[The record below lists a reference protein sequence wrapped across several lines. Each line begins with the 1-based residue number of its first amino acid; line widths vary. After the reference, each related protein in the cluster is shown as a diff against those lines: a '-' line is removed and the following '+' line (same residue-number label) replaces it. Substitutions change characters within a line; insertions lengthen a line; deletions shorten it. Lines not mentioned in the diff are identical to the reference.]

1 MISTCQ
7 HIKIRLGGNRNVVLP
22 VGALL
27 KQYKDNPDSALVRH
41 FDLLF
46 VQQSIGKLSR
56 AAQLDLLPIL
66 LEGIASNQSSVIF
79 NLFLRLLPL
88 MHLPSRGSKE
98 DEELRAKVGLT
109 DTNDSEYLAMMLGKL
124 ILFNVTKA
132 PVAAGARILPLGL
145 SKEDYAFFALD
156 GKEGVWDPKNPEGLS
171 LPETKVT
178 VLKFLASGAFNDAE
192 KFIPACYAAADIDS
206 RISSI
211 GDDLIKRTSVSLE
224 DEKIVLE
231 LYKIYKT
238 SKPALRTGILLLLGK
253 SKKATEYPLRIREII
268 TASAQPTA
276 DGAPLPQGLEASKL
290 RNAMFSFLNW
300 VSRNGEKRNME
311 AIAPFTITFLTDSFE
326 EMGWPLPQSTSTE
339 SLALRA
345 LAYETIGSMAKSVP
359 SEFLEPNLQLV
370 RWLFRSLRED
380 SSNVSISIESAMAGL
395 LNALSGT
402 LDPEVEEALR
412 HLLLK
417 EITQDTEENEKA
429 FRSTRFVAVRW
440 ANRCLKYS
448 DVVARWID
456 VCALALKPGEKSD
469 IAEEGGKGLDP
480 YWCQLLQS
488 SDDKKSDLVL
498 PDWKSLV
505 EAFFTPK
512 SILDN
517 DAHSNARLS
526 GMNVE
531 TASVFGNFGTRMA
544 AYAAAVAYCKRV
556 LMIGALRDEVAIENA
571 DWERQMEVLIRTD
584 KESRQKIR
592 NHMSTIDTDT
602 LSIYFTAAFEGM
614 LRNEGK
620 GLGDCGKSFIDLA
633 SLAPLKALGELA
645 AHSMEVLPAV
655 LSNDAATRL
664 TSARALGLLAPHP
677 SNCSA
682 QIEAVLAKLI
692 ELLSSWK
699 AAIGADQNKVNGC
712 LVALGHVLSR
722 AVFYGRRGQLPTAIV
737 DSAFALLLE
746 VLDEATDNSTKE
758 AALIML
764 GQVCAANLIT
774 AEFIEKTSFTGKK
787 LIEGVAAEAMKGSE
801 KAISALGRLSL
812 VFPEDESESS
822 ETEFGLILQKLYK
835 LYELKQP
842 EVHFTVGEALAV
854 ASSGWKSDSLLLTL
868 DVDRQYHGEV
878 ERKFTLDHLVIKL
891 LKNCKTTKP
900 SLKKASGIWL
910 FSLIQYCGHLREI
923 QSRLRESQA
932 AFMGL
937 LSARDELVQ
946 ETASRG
952 LSLVYEQGDKELR
965 ERLVA
970 DLVASF
976 TGTSTKIKVD
986 EETELF
992 EPGALPTGEGQ
1003 SITSYKDIMSLAAEV
1018 GDQTLVYK
1026 FMSLASNAATWS
1038 TRAAFGRFGLSSIL
1052 SDSSVDPKLYP
1063 VLYRYRF
1070 DPNPNVQ
1077 RSMNDIWSALVKHPS
1092 GTISENYDA
1101 IMTDLLKNI
1110 LGKEWRTRE
1119 SCCSAI
1125 ADLVQSSRFEKYEKY
1140 LSEIWTV
1147 AFKVLDDIKGS
1158 VRKSAE
1164 KLCQVLTGILVRQ
1177 LEAGVASK
1185 NATAMLKEVMP
1196 FLFSTRGLES
1206 PSREVQGFAYD
1217 TLLKLVK
1224 SGGISLRPFIP
1235 MLVENVLGLLS
1246 LLEPDWVNH
1255 LAQNQAAL
1263 RDKIDAA
1270 RSAAISHSPLME
1282 SVERCLD
1289 LLDEDTMKALV
1300 PHLENVIKTAVGMP
1314 SKLGCAGVLVNLA
1327 TRHSFVFR
1335 PHADHFLKLIEKA
1348 VLDRNS
1354 TVSAS
1359 YAKSA
1364 GYLAR
1369 LATDAQ
1375 LLKLATFTKTQYFAA
1390 EDETRRQISAEIL
1403 YAVSKHASDRFNAL
1417 SAEFLPFVFFAKHDF
1432 DQQVRELCE
1441 KTWDENVGGSRAV
1454 LMYLTEIINL
1464 SSERL
1469 DSPKW
1474 TIKHTAALTIA
1485 DVVSSASTDLG
1496 VNNATLIWP
1505 ALEAALK
1512 LKTFEGKE
1520 KVINAFVAF
1529 TKSGKAFWSTDAKT
1543 AELMTKIAIREAKRN
1558 NMDYKPHAI
1567 RALGEY
1573 AEARADVDL
1582 FDLDLE
1588 VIKKDFDEALDE
1600 DKMDV
1605 DDEDKKAGKKEQ
1617 MMINAGVGAIIRA
1630 AGVKPTSGKVAKLLK
1645 LIQPVFKSQKSDI
1658 STRLVF
1664 YERAKAFFVDVKEKK
1679 VHLNCYEDTIYQFF
1693 ALLEVKSGAGTEM
1706 ARTKRAEAAN
1716 AMIGAMMEGCL
1727 AKDTTGGVWEL
1738 MKKDLEEAL
1747 SNERATGV
1755 KRLLEGS
1762 IAKIGP
1768 YSKGHDFKTT

>member
-7 HIKIRLGGNRNVVLP
+7 HIKIRLAGNRNVVLP

-56 AAQLDLLPIL
+56 TAQLDLLPIL
-66 LEGIASNQSSVIF
+66 LEGIASNQNSVIF

-132 PVAAGARILPLGL
+132 PVAPAARIPPLGL
-145 SKEDYAFFALD
+145 SKEDYAFFAID

-178 VLKFLASGAFNDAE
+178 VLKFLASGAFSDAE

-224 DEKIVLE
+224 DEKIVLA

-238 SKPALRTGILLLLGK
+238 SKPALRTRILLLLGK
-253 SKKATEYPLRIREII
+253 SKKATEFPLRIREII

-300 VSRNGEKRNME
+300 VSRNGDEKNME

-326 EMGWPLPQSTSTE
+326 EMGWPVAQSTSTE

-412 HLLLK
+412 RLLLE
-417 EITQDTEENEKA
+417 EITQDRDENEKA
-429 FRSTRFVAVRW
+429 VRSTRFVAVRW

-488 SDDKKSDLVL
+488 SDEKKSDLVS

-517 DAHSNARLS
+517 DARSNATQS
-526 GMNVE
+526 GVGVD

-544 AYAAAVAYCKRV
+544 AYAPAVAYCKRV
-556 LMIGALRDEVAIENA
+556 LMIGALRDEVATDNA
-571 DWERQMEVLIRTD
+571 DWERQIEVLVRTD
-584 KESRQKIR
+584 KKSRQKIR
-592 NHMSTIDTDT
+592 NHMSTIDTGT

-620 GLGDCGKSFIDLA
+620 GLSDCGKSFIDLA
-633 SLAPLKALGELA
+633 SLAPSNALAELA
-645 AHSMEVLPAV
+645 ARSMELLPAV
-655 LSNDAATRL
+655 LSNDTATRL
-664 TSARALGLLAPHP
+664 TSAGALGLLAPHP
-677 SNCSA
+677 LNDSA
-682 QIEAVLAKLI
+682 QIEAVLAELI
-692 ELLSSWK
+692 EPISSWK
-699 AAIGADQNKVNGC
+699 TAIGADQNKVNGC

-722 AVFYGRRGQLPTAIV
+722 AVFYGRCGELPTAIV
-737 DSAFALLLE
+737 DSAFTLLLE

-764 GQVCAANLIT
+764 GHVCAANLIT
-774 AEFIEKTSFTGKK
+774 AEFIEKSSFTGKK
-787 LIEGVAAEAMKGSE
+787 LIEGVAAEAKKGSE

-812 VFPEDESESS
+812 VFPEDERESS
-822 ETEFGLILQKLYK
+822 ETEFGLILQKLYG

-868 DVDRQYHGEV
+868 DVDCQYHGEV
-878 ERKFTLDHLVIKL
+878 ERKLTLEHLVKKL
-891 LKNCKTTKP
+891 LKDCKTTKP

-910 FSLIQYCGHLREI
+910 FSLIQYCGHLQEI

-976 TGTSTKIKVD
+976 TGTSKIKVD

-1070 DPNPNVQ
+1070 DPNSNVQ
-1077 RSMNDIWSALVKHPS
+1077 RSMNDIWSALVKNPS
-1092 GTISENYDA
+1092 VTISENYDA

-1206 PSREVQGFAYD
+1206 PSKEVQGFAYD

-1224 SGGISLRPFIP
+1224 SGGTSLRPFIP

-1282 SVERCLD
+1282 SVEHCLD

-1327 TRHSFVFR
+1327 TRHSLVFR
-1335 PHADHFLKLIEKA
+1335 PHSDHFIKLIEKA

-1369 LATDAQ
+1369 LATDVQ

-1390 EDETRRQISAEIL
+1390 EDETRRQIMAEIL

-1417 SAEFLPFVFFAKHDF
+1417 AAEFLPFVFFAKHDF
-1432 DQQVRELCE
+1432 DEQVRELCE
-1441 KTWDENVGGSRAV
+1441 KAWDENVGGSRAV

-1464 SSERL
+1464 SFERL

-1474 TIKHTAALTIA
+1474 TIKHTAALTVA

-1512 LKTFEGKE
+1512 LKTFDGKE
-1520 KVINAFVAF
+1520 KVITAFVAF
-1529 TKSGKAFWSTDAKT
+1529 TKSGKALWSTDAKV
-1543 AELMTKIAIREAKRN
+1543 AELMTKIAVREAKRN
-1558 NMDYKPHAI
+1558 NLDYKPYAI

-1573 AEARADVDL
+1573 AEAKTDVDL
-1582 FDLDLE
+1582 FDQVFE

-1600 DKMDV
+1600 DNMDV
-1605 DDEDKKAGKKEQ
+1605 DDEDKKVGKKEQ
-1617 MMINAGVGAIIRA
+1617 MMINAGVDAIIRA
-1630 AGVKPTSGKVAKLLK
+1630 LSVKPTSGKVAKLLK

-1658 STRLVF
+1658 GTRLVF
-1664 YERAKAFFVDVKEKK
+1664 YERTKAFFVDVKEKK
-1679 VHLNCYEDTIYQFF
+1679 VHLTCYDDILGDFF
-1693 ALLEVKSGAGTEM
+1693 ELLEVKGGAGTEM
-1706 ARTKRAEAAN
+1706 ARIKRAEAAA
-1716 AMIGAMMEGCL
+1716 AMVEAMMEGYL
-1727 AKDTTGGVWEL
+1727 ASDTSGNMWEL
-1738 MKKDLEEAL
+1738 MKKDLKEAL
-1747 SNERATGV
+1747 GNERAMGV
-1755 KRLLEGS
+1755 KRLLEGCV
-1762 IAKIGP
+1762 AKLGSGP
-1768 YSKGHDFKTT
+1768 YWNGK